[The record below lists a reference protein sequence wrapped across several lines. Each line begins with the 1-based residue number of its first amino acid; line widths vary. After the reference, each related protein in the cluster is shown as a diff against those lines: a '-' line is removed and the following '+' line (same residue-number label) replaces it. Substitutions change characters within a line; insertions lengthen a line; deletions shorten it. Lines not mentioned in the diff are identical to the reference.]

1 MKPKPNNNMKLRQH
15 LTLTALLFACTIAF
29 AQKDAYP
36 ARLLTIE
43 PSIGIHTNFGTD
55 LLLSTLVQWNPYKRL
70 SLASHSSYNINNIT
84 QREFNQI
91 KTDYNY
97 SFNQKFGVGTT
108 RYCRRSAHSF
118 FLMVG
123 AKYTSYQETLVNPN
137 INNATVSISSLSPDY
152 GLMYSMKRGWKKYF
166 FTYRMYVP
174 LYPWPIKGA
183 DVNYA
188 DGNMNNIALEL
199 GVGIKLK

>member
-1 MKPKPNNNMKLRQH
+1 MKSNNYF
-15 LTLTALLFACTIAF
+15 TLCVLLFVNSFGF
-29 AQKDAYP
+29 AQKESPTAALQHNP
-36 ARLLTIE
+36 VRLFTIE

-55 LLLSTLVQWNPYKRL
+55 LLFSALVQWSPSKRF

-84 QREFNQI
+84 QRDFNHI

-97 SFNQKFGVGTT
+97 SLNQKFGIGTT
-108 RYCRRSAHSF
+108 RYCKRSAHSF

-123 AKYTSYQETLVNPN
+123 IKYTDYQETLQNPN
-137 INNATVSISSLSPDY
+137 LDKVSVAISSLNPDY

-166 FTYRMYVP
+166 FTYRMYLP
-174 LYPWPIKGA
+174 LYPWPVKSTDI
-183 DVNYA
+183 NYT

-199 GVGIKLK
+199 GVGIKIK